1 MCIRDRGEFDGLN
14 KFREWILNYSIEIEG
29 INEVLATEE
38 ELNTIDSEAKKFVKE
53 GQKKAWE
60 NYQNSI
66 NEIKN
71 SVLPLIENLKSQN
84 VEIVSEIEK
93 FNKIISVAK
102 KDIFHL
108 ARKAL
113 ILTRGTQSTERQNP
127 VSYTHLDVYKRQT
140 VTKLLR
146 WRLEL

>member
-1 MCIRDRGEFDGLN
+1 M
-14 KFREWILNYSIEIEG
+14 NYSIEIEG
-29 INEVLATEE
+29 KNEVLATEE

-113 ILTRGTQSTERQNP
+113 ILTRGTCLL
-127 VSYTHLDVYKRQT
+127 YTSRCV
-140 VTKLLR
+140 
-146 WRLEL
+146 